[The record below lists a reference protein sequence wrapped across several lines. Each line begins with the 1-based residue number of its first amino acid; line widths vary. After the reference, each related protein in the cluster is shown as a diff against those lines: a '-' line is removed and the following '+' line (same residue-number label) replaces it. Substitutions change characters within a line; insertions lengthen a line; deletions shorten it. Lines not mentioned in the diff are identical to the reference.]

1 MKILVLAD
9 EESKVLYDYFKPER
23 LEDVELIIACGDLH
37 KSYLEFFATVSHAP
51 VLYVLG
57 NHDQWCL
64 KQPSPGE
71 VYRDNERNLPGG
83 CICIEDDIYVYKGIR
98 IMGLGGSMQY
108 QPGAALQYTE
118 NQMKMRILKMWW
130 KLIRYGGVDILVT
143 HAPAAGIHD
152 LPDLPH
158 RGFVC
163 FRQLIEHFRPKLF
176 VHGHIHANYGRF
188 VRQDKFEDTVVVN
201 AYNHY
206 FIEYLF
212 EES

>member
-1 MKILVLAD
+1 
-9 EESKVLYDYFKPER
+9 
-23 LEDVELIIACGDLH
+23 
-37 KSYLEFFATVSHAP
+37 
-51 VLYVLG
+51 
-57 NHDQWCL
+57 
-64 KQPSPGE
+64 
-71 VYRDNERNLPGG
+71 
-83 CICIEDDIYVYKGIR
+83 
-98 IMGLGGSMQY
+98 MGLGGSMQY

-163 FRQLIEHFRPKLF
+163 FRQLIQHFRPKLF